1 MNHMPEFRPPPSRS
15 IGRVIL
21 GLVVLVAAVVPVV
34 LVGPLIW
41 GGARIVYVIGGGK
54 LTVQTGGLLD
64 RERSVPLRQI
74 RAGRGVTLSGGSRT
88 WGTALPGYCVGRF
101 SYDEVGPV
109 WQATG
114 CGRRGVL
121 LQLRDGRPWLL
132 SPPDELDFL
141 ARLSAAEPTRL
152 ELPPPR
158 SSAFAR
164 LMGPLMVLLLVFLVG
179 VEALIV
185 AGPGRMRYLVSGG
198 RLEVRTMFG
207 HRRWPAEQLRAR
219 RHHPQVKLRL
229 AGAAM
234 PGYYTGLFRADGTTT
249 RIYATSLKDGVL
261 LECPGRGGAER
272 RRPARVFV
280 SPAEIPEFLAA
291 LREEGAT
298 VSEEEPA

>member
-1 MNHMPEFRPPPSRS
+1 MPEFRPPRARS
-15 IGRVIL
+15 TGRIVL
-21 GLVVLVAAVVPVV
+21 GLVVLVAAVLPVV

-41 GGARIVYVIGGGK
+41 GGARIAYVIGGGK

-64 RERSVPLRQI
+64 RERSIPLKKI
-74 RAGRGVTLSGGSRT
+74 RAGRGITLSGGSRT

-101 SYDEVGPV
+101 SYDEVGSV

-121 LQLRDGRPWLL
+121 LNLREGRPWLL

-141 ARLSAAEPTRL
+141 ARLSAGEPTRL
-152 ELPPPR
+152 ELPAPR
-158 SSAFAR
+158 SSGFAR
-164 LMGPLMVLLLVFLVG
+164 LMGPLLALLLVFLAG

-185 AGPGRMRYLVSGG
+185 AGPGRLRYRVSGG
-198 RLEVRTMFG
+198 FLEVRTMFG
-207 HRRWPAEQLRAR
+207 RKRWPTEQLRAR
-219 RHHPQVKLRL
+219 RHSPSVKLRL

-261 LECPGRGGAER
+261 LEG
-272 RRPARVFV
+272 PARVFV

-298 VSEEEPA
+298 VNEEEPA